1 MMIPR
6 PSADAI
12 FDAILAVD
20 LGRDVETRKGAFFSA
35 MQTAADKGVLPDD
48 LAALLPFIREI
59 LTHDPDQT
67 RRLFGFMN
75 ARGILGHAAEMMRKA
90 GPD

>member
-1 MMIPR
+1 
-6 PSADAI
+6 
-12 FDAILAVD
+12 
-20 LGRDVETRKGAFFSA
+20 
-35 MQTAADKGVLPDD
+35 MQIAADKGVPPDD
-48 LAALLPFIREI
+48 LAVRLPFIREI